1 MKSKIFKTPFFNLT
15 ILALLALPVLSF
27 LYVSLDF
34 PSLQLSRDLK
44 KTKLTKLVTS
54 SEPVEKES
62 LFEFALSETFSSE
75 RLKSLATKH
84 AREFQSNTPF
94 PHIVIDNFVDPTLL
108 KLVER
113 EVLKKNY
120 EKKCAAL
127 GNKVGITKEDT
138 TKLHCFYN
146 EFKVRGGNVFE
157 RNEYKKLAVY
167 SEDYF
172 GALTRFLFLLFKSS
186 TFTTFLED
194 ISGIDNVIPDPHFRG
209 SGLHS
214 TAPHGFLRV
223 HADFNRYER
232 YKLDRRINVFLF
244 LNSEWKERWGG
255 ALELWPR
262 NMSTCE
268 RKIQP
273 IFNRL
278 VIFKTT
284 DFSYHG
290 YTDPLT
296 SPFPRRS
303 MAMYYY
309 TNGRPDD
316 EKVDKGDHSHSTLW
330 QEVPCKMQGLESLG
344 PKCSNK
350 FKFKY

>member
-1 MKSKIFKTPFFNLT
+1 MIFRSSINSELFSIFKAITFATLVFYGLF
-15 ILALLALPVLSF
+15 LLHVYSGFQTFQSHVGVPTKKK
-27 LYVSLDF
+27 
-34 PSLQLSRDLK
+34 LQES
-44 KTKLTKLVTS
+44 TTS
-54 SEPVEKES
+54 SDAANGNS
-62 LFEFALSETFSSE
+62 LFETALLETFSSE
-75 RLKSLATKH
+75 RLKGLARRY
-84 AREFQSNTPF
+84 AREFQSKTPF
-94 PHIVIDNFVDPTLL
+94 PHIYIDNFVEPALL
-108 KLVER
+108 KLVEKEFIEMNYDSICESVAHKMGIGR
-113 EVLKKNY
+113 DSSKMNCLYKTLKMK
-120 EKKCAAL
+120 
-127 GNKVGITKEDT
+127 
-138 TKLHCFYN
+138 
-146 EFKVRGGNVFE
+146 GGDVFE

-167 SEDYF
+167 SEEYF
-172 GALTRFLFLLFKSS
+172 GAMTRFLFLLFKSS

-214 TAPHGFLRV
+214 TAPRGFLRV

-244 LNSEWKERWGG
+244 LNSEWKEKWGG

-278 VIFKTT
+278 VIFRTT

-309 TNGRPDD
+309 TNGRPDE
-316 EKVDKGDHSHSTLW
+316 EKIGKGDHSHSTLW

-344 PKCSNK
+344 PKCS
-350 FKFKY
+350 